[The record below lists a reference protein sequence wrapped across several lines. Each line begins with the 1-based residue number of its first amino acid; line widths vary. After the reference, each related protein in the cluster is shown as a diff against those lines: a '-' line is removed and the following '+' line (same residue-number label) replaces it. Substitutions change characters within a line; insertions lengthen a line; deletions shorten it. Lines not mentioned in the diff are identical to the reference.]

1 MKNFILFTVILLFF
15 ALCVLC
21 IGCSE
26 NPVSPVT
33 DSDTL
38 TFSIFAEY
46 GYCDSIACY
55 GQSIILCQIFVTNSA
70 CYVDTLTTLDSIIVA
85 FGRKLPLKYY
95 LTLYN
100 GSGNININDQTLTFS
115 GTGIDTTLRLNF
127 NQSYIFN
134 YCLLP

>member
-1 MKNFILFTVILLFF
+1 MKYLIFILFVFL
-15 ALCVLC
+15 

-33 DSDTL
+33 DALVHSDTFV
-38 TFSIFAEY
+38 FSIFAEY

-55 GQSIILCQIFVTNSA
+55 GQSIMLYQTSVTNSA

-85 FGRKLPLKYY
+85 YGRKLPFKHY

-115 GTGIDTTLRLNF
+115 GTGIDTTLRLDF